1 MRNVNK
7 NGVKW
12 LFYPLFSQK
21 LAEFVLFLKSI
32 IYIYLNA
39 LEPKIFEY
47 GGGTN
52 GLMGGIKDFPRGGG
66 AGFHGGD
73 KGLMGGSPSPPPSP
87 HIW

>member
-39 LEPKIFEY
+39 REPKIFEY

-52 GLMGGIKDFPRGGG
+52 GLIGGETGRNGVKWGETG
-66 AGFHGGD
+66 
-73 KGLMGGSPSPPPSP
+73 
-87 HIW
+87 